1 MSMLLNTVNPAK
13 AGMNAKRLE
22 RIEQHLNEQYV
33 SQGKIAG
40 CSTLIARKGELCY
53 FQTQGLRDRERNKKM
68 TEDTLFRIYSM
79 TKPITSI
86 AMMQLYEQ
94 GKFALL
100 DPVER
105 FIPQWKKLGV
115 YKGGAFPLFQ
125 TEPCHSPMTIR
136 DLLMHTSGL
145 SYDFLRATN
154 VDHAYRKLHI
164 GFPYKDNVLQT
175 MIDDLAKLPLE
186 FQPGT
191 RWNYSVA
198 TDVLGY
204 LIEKISGQS
213 LPDYLQKNIFKP
225 LGMNDTCFS
234 IKDENVER
242 FACCYARNN
251 KKELVLQDDAQDSD
265 YKNRIFYSGGGGLIS
280 SMHDY
285 YQFCR
290 MLLNRG
296 ELGGARIIG
305 SRTLDYMTRNHLPNG
320 QDMSSFATGTYSE
333 TPYHGVGFG
342 LGFANKLDAVKNAN
356 LGSEGA
362 FFWGGAASTAFWVDP
377 KEALIVIFM
386 TQLIPSTTFN
396 FRGQLQS
403 LIYSAIED

>member
-1 MSMLLNTVNPAK
+1 MKIVKPAK
-13 AGMNAKRLE
+13 VGMNEKQLQ
-22 RIEQHLNEQYV
+22 RIEQHLHEQYV

-53 FQTQGLRDRERNKKM
+53 FKAQGLSDRERNKPM
-68 TEDTLFRIYSM
+68 QEDTLFRIYSM

-94 GKFALL
+94 GKFSLL
-100 DPVER
+100 DPVDQ
-105 FIPQWKKLGV
+105 FIPQWKNMGV
-115 YKGGAFPLFQ
+115 YKAGSFPLFE
-125 TEPCHSPMTIR
+125 TEPCLKPLTIR

-145 SYDFLRATN
+145 TYDFLRATN
-154 VDHAYRKLHI
+154 IDYAYRKKQI

-198 TDVLGY
+198 TDVIGY

-213 LPDYLQKNIFKP
+213 LPDYLQKNIFNP
-225 LGMNDTCFS
+225 LGMKDTGFS
-234 IKDENVER
+234 ISDENVER
-242 FACCYARNN
+242 FSSCYARND
-251 KKELVLQDDAQDSD
+251 KKELVLQDDAQKSD

-280 SMHDY
+280 STHDY

-296 ELGGARIIG
+296 ELDGERIIG
-305 SRTLDYMTRNHLPNG
+305 SRTLDYMTRNHLPDGKDLSN
-320 QDMSSFATGTYSE
+320 FATGTYSE

-342 LGFANKLDAVKNAN
+342 LGFANKLDATKNAN
-356 LGSEGA
+356 LDSEGA

-377 KEALIVIFM
+377 KEELIVIFM

-396 FRGQLQS
+396 FRGQLQA
-403 LIYSAIED
+403 LIYPAIVD